1 MHMTQCGKSVHPG
14 AIECTY
20 LMHKPHDCSMFDTFT
35 ANEMSSE
42 VLPQGGK
49 HKKGFGCQIKTVC
62 GWFNFSNQTFAENSP
77 LLKGPGCFLLM
88 ASHKLFNV
96 VQYLLA
102 LNVHPGLGCPP
113 ATCPASPEI

>member
-1 MHMTQCGKSVHPG
+1 MKCLQKFSLKVENIRKALDAKSRLYVDG
-14 AIECTY
+14 
-20 LMHKPHDCSMFDTFT
+20 SM
-35 ANEMSSE
+35 
-42 VLPQGGK
+42 
-49 HKKGFGCQIKTVC
+49 
-62 GWFNFSNQTFAENSP
+62 FSNQTFAENSP

-88 ASHKLFNV
+88 ASHKLSNV